1 MKRKYYFKCCTI
13 LLSVTANSPKMT
25 FKSKFHLVNAIII
38 PIYLLILFG
47 GIGVMVGFI
56 SFQDVSNGKVDS
68 IFKTLIYGSVLMFG
82 AMIGLVI
89 HYLKTIKKIQID
101 NQGIKFTSLFRSEF
115 IRWNDVKKIEL
126 IDRSRNRMIIAE
138 TTNLD
143 LKSGKEIDI
152 IAAYY
157 QNMPDLRMTLRQVH
171 QFLTNNEPVQLIQ
184 NTDTRTLESVKHLN
198 ISAMNNYS
206 GNHFLSFNGIMIYG
220 MIAFSIYVLLILDSP
235 KYLGSI
241 AAFSISGIFYGFM
254 GYQLHYFYLDKNYL
268 VVKNH
273 VWPWVNHVYKIEDIK
288 EIVFEIPFRKSI
300 SLRVITKGYQSQLYP
315 AGSLKNKS
323 WKGLKEKFEGLKVNV
338 RNEAF

>member
-1 MKRKYYFKCCTI
+1 MTI
-13 LLSVTANSPKMT
+13 Q
-25 FKSKFHLVNAIII
+25 SKFDPINAIIA
-38 PIYLLILFG
+38 PIILVIIIG
-47 GIGVMVGFI
+47 GIGVGLGYI
-56 SFQDVSNGKVDS
+56 SFLDVSNGKADS
-68 IFKTLIYGSVLMFG
+68 IFKTPIYGSFLMFG

-126 IDRSRNRMIIAE
+126 IGKSRDRMIIAE

-157 QNMPDLRMTLRQVH
+157 QNMPDLRMALKQVD
-171 QFLTNNEPVQLIQ
+171 QFLTNNEIVQLKQ
-184 NTDTRTLESVKHLN
+184 NTDTQNLDSFNHLN
-198 ISAMNNYS
+198 ISEMNEYV

-220 MIAFSIYVLLILDSP
+220 MIAFSIFVLLILDSP

-241 AAFSISGIFYGFM
+241 AAFSMSGLFYGFL

-273 VWPWVNHVYKIEDIK
+273 VWPWVNRVYKIEDIK
-288 EIVFEIPFRKSI
+288 EVVFEIPYRRSI
-300 SLRVITKGYQSQLYP
+300 SLRVITKGYNSKLYP
-315 AGSLKNKS
+315 AGSLNNKS
-323 WKGLKEKFEGLKVNV
+323 WKALKEEFEGLKVNV

>member
-1 MKRKYYFKCCTI
+1 MSILPRILKMTIQSKFDPINGILAPIILMI
-13 LLSVTANSPKMT
+13 LL
-25 FKSKFHLVNAIII
+25 
-38 PIYLLILFG
+38 G
-47 GIGVMVGFI
+47 GIGVGLGYI
-56 SFQDVSNGKVDS
+56 SFLDVSNGKVDS

-126 IDRSRNRMIIAE
+126 IGKSRNRSITAE

-152 IAAYY
+152 ISDYY
-157 QNMPDLRMTLRQVH
+157 QNMPDLRMTLRQVY
-171 QFLTNNEPVQLIQ
+171 QFLANNETVQLKHH
-184 NTDTRTLESVKHLN
+184 TDTRSLESVKHLN
-198 ISAMNNYS
+198 ISGMNHYS

-220 MIAFSIYVLLILDSP
+220 LIAFSIYFLLTFGSTRNLGYLLI
-235 KYLGSI
+235 
-241 AAFSISGIFYGFM
+241 AFSVSNGFFYSFL

-273 VWPWVNHVYKIEDIK
+273 VLPWLKHAYKIEDIK
-288 EIVFEIPFRKSI
+288 EVVFELPYRRSI
-300 SLRVITKGYQSQLYP
+300 SLRIITKGYHSKLYP
-315 AGSLKNKS
+315 AGSLKDKT
-323 WKGLKEKFEGLKVNV
+323 WKALKEEFEGLKVK
-338 RNEAF
+338 RQK